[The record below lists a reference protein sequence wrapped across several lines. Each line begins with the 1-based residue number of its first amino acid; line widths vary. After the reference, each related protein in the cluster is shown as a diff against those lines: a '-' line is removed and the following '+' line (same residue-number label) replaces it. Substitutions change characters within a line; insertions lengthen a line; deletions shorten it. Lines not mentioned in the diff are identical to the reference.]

1 MSARTPEGKVKQ
13 KCVAELKR
21 VGAWYCFP
29 VATGYGSSGVPDIL
43 ACVNGLFLAIEC
55 KTPGN
60 RPTALQQMQLDAIKV
75 ARGISMVYDGS
86 TPAVDELRRV
96 LNLLTSEDL

>member
-13 KCVAELKR
+13 RCVAALKKA
-21 VGAWYCFP
+21 GAWYCFP

-43 ACVNGLFLAIEC
+43 ACIHGRFLAIEC

-60 RPTALQQMQLDAIKV
+60 RPTALQQMQLDAIEV
-75 ARGISMVYDGS
+75 AQGIAMVYDGS
-86 TPAVDELRRV
+86 KSADDALARI
-96 LNLLTSEDL
+96 LNQLTTEIP